1 MNKAL
6 MYRREESHINVINNI
21 NKKGKATHE
30 VAFEIITNPPDSP
43 INAKL
48 LYRSGFSLNLIRE

>member
-6 MYRREESHINVINNI
+6 IYRREESLINVINNI

-30 VAFEIITNPPDSP
+30 VAFEIITNPPDRP

-48 LYRSGFSLNLIRE
+48 L